1 MYGYRPWMPCMA
13 QVTMSADLETED
25 LVEQYKYRCCVC
37 DRVTTTAKIR
47 TCRNPTCLQTLCSTW
62 CSILHNKR
70 ICPTH
75 REIKARADTI
85 CRYIGYEQGRR
96 GRSSAGRRRQDASH
110 SGGQCSQDSRDWDW
124 YFQSFPE
131 HSDRWHSSW
140 CHRSQCPEQGRQ
152 EGGGGCQPRTGHRS
166 RSGFRN
172 QALHASLAPYTH
184 GTATYT
190 SADVHRGRP

>member
-1 MYGYRPWMPCMA
+1 MYDYRPWMPCMA

-37 DRVTTTAKIR
+37 GRVTTTAKIR

-85 CRYIGYEQGRR
+85 CKYIGYEQGRR
-96 GRSSAGRRRQDASH
+96 GRS
-110 SGGQCSQDSRDWDW
+110 
-124 YFQSFPE
+124 
-131 HSDRWHSSW
+131 
-140 CHRSQCPEQGRQ
+140 PEQGRQ
-152 EGGGGCQPRTGHRS
+152 EGGGGCQPRTDHRS
-166 RSGFRN
+166 RSGLRN